1 MSTEIPVT
9 WQKVTIIIA
18 LLTLALPTA
27 ARFGWQLVFP
37 PDYLLYETSH
47 TTKVGN
53 NQAASV
59 IVVNAGN
66 TTQRDVALYLP
77 SDSTDP
83 KQTKIEISSPRSSNI
98 RSLFEAEPEISFE
111 KFSQESGF
119 KIPLG
124 NIAPEQEVRVTLFA
138 TAKKEDLIPTRLSLS
153 DARVES
159 SSMSAIEADGV
170 RYPAYSDDLHTMY
183 DKTSPYILAIV
194 LALFGLIMLISLLHD
209 IFFETPQK
217 QMTRLWRQMD
227 LLQEKIDKERRY
239 E

>member
-1 MSTEIPVT
+1 MSTENSTT

-27 ARFGWQLVFP
+27 ARFGWHLVFP
-37 PDYLLYETSH
+37 PNYLLFETSH
-47 TTKVGN
+47 TTKIGAT
-53 NQAASV
+53 QSASV

-66 TTQRDVALYLP
+66 ETQRDVALYIP
-77 SDSTDP
+77 SDATDA
-83 KQTKIEISSPRSSNI
+83 KNTKIEISSPRRSNL
-98 RSLFEAEPEISFE
+98 RSLFEAEPQTAIA
-111 KFSQESGF
+111 KYSQESGF
-119 KIPLG
+119 KVPLG
-124 NIAPEQEVRVTLFA
+124 NIAPEEEVRVTFIA
-138 TAKKEDLIPTRLSLS
+138 TSGKEDLIPTRLTLS

-170 RYPAYSDDLHTMY
+170 RYPAYGDDLHSMY
-183 DKTSPYILAIV
+183 VQVAPYILAIF

-227 LLQEKIDKERRY
+227 QLQEKIDKERRY
-239 E
+239 Q